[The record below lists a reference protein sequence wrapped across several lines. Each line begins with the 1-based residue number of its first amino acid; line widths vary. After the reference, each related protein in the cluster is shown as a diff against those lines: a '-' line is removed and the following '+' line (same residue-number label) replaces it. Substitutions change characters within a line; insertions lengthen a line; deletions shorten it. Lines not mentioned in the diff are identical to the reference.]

1 LNIALWI
8 LPFAFFIYAMRRG
21 MNGMTGMMGGRP
33 GGAGGSRGG
42 VFGFGQSTARIIK
55 DNTGVTFK

>member
-1 LNIALWI
+1 
-8 LPFAFFIYAMRRG
+8 
-21 MNGMTGMMGGRP
+21 MTGMMGGRP